1 MFLSNLAVNRSVLTT
16 MMVMVLVVLGLFSY
30 TRLSVDL
37 FPETNYPIITV
48 TTLYPGAGPKEIES
62 QVTEKIEEEV
72 IAISNVRRVE
82 STSSEG
88 VSFVLI
94 EFELDVDAD
103 LAAIDVKDKVESIQH
118 SLPTDA
124 EPSSIRKF
132 DIGARPIMDIAIS
145 GELPLEEVYRIAD
158 TTVKDSLS
166 RVNGVSSVSVVGG
179 KEREIQV
186 LVHKDRL
193 SGYGLSITDVVRAI
207 SMANLST
214 PAGRITQDR
223 KEFNLRLLGEL
234 RTINELAR
242 LEVTLP
248 SGEPIRLT
256 ELAEVRDGFKEQ
268 RELARYNGN
277 PTVSLSI
284 QKRADANVVETAM
297 EVDKAIE
304 RLRRQLKEH
313 VRIDVVQDTSI
324 FIREAVRDVQTN
336 LMLGIFLTGLV
347 LYIFLHNFRA
357 TFIVALAMP
366 TSIIATFLLIDFAGF
381 TLNLMSLMALGISV
395 GILVANVIV
404 VLENISRHMER
415 GESPRNAAKTG
426 TAEVT
431 IAVIASTMTNVMVFT
446 PIGFMSGFVGQVF
459 KQFGLTVVFA
469 TLFSLFVSLT
479 LTPMLASRLL
489 KSGVQANRQSGNRT
503 VRCLSRFPI
512 LQFVGGFA
520 HLPQFLF
527 RGWDWAYAALERR
540 YRIGLAWTL
549 RHRISTS
556 IATAHIFIGS
566 LMLFRFIGVEFIS
579 TLDGG
584 VIVAD
589 VEMPPGTS
597 LDATD
602 AQLLRIEGLIA
613 KSPEVEAI
621 LTTLGGSGQNQGVQY
636 GKLVISLQEERERE
650 TLDVLNEIRDKL
662 QYEIPDAQ
670 FGFTISSGDSNSQ
683 ADIIV
688 EVTGLEMKG
697 LETVAEQVETLVA
710 DVPGLVDVT
719 SALKTGK
726 PELAVAL
733 NRRKL
738 ERYGLSMAQV
748 GTLLRTSLTGEVASR
763 YRQGDEEYDIRVQ
776 LAEDARQ
783 VVEDADRILINVG
796 GEAVPLAELGD
807 VYLSEGPTQIV
818 RQNKQRMVTVTAN
831 IGEGALGKKLN
842 AITTKTAALDLPV
855 GYAVNFGGDVEM
867 MNESFVSLFT
877 ALILA
882 IILTY
887 MLLAAILDSFV
898 HPFTI
903 MITLPLG
910 LVGTSVALFIT
921 GTTLNIFSMMA
932 IIMLVGIVVNDAI
945 LILVHA
951 NRLRRH
957 GMELMDALLEAGCNR
972 LRPIIMTNIAI
983 TAGMLP
989 QALGTGGA
997 AAIRAS
1003 MAIVTIGA
1011 VILSAVF
1018 TVFVIPVVYTFVD
1031 RFAKKPELVVN
1042 AEIGADELPAM
1053 SAD

>member
-1 MFLSNLAVNRSVLTT
+1 
-16 MMVMVLVVLGLFSY
+16 
-30 TRLSVDL
+30 
-37 FPETNYPIITV
+37 
-48 TTLYPGAGPKEIES
+48 
-62 QVTEKIEEEV
+62 
-72 IAISNVRRVE
+72 
-82 STSSEG
+82 
-88 VSFVLI
+88 
-94 EFELDVDAD
+94 
-103 LAAIDVKDKVESIQH
+103 
-118 SLPTDA
+118 
-124 EPSSIRKF
+124 
-132 DIGARPIMDIAIS
+132 
-145 GELPLEEVYRIAD
+145 
-158 TTVKDSLS
+158 
-166 RVNGVSSVSVVGG
+166 
-179 KEREIQV
+179 
-186 LVHKDRL
+186 
-193 SGYGLSITDVVRAI
+193 
-207 SMANLST
+207 
-214 PAGRITQDR
+214 
-223 KEFNLRLLGEL
+223 
-234 RTINELAR
+234 
-242 LEVTLP
+242 
-248 SGEPIRLT
+248 
-256 ELAEVRDGFKEQ
+256 
-268 RELARYNGN
+268 
-277 PTVSLSI
+277 
-284 QKRADANVVETAM
+284 
-297 EVDKAIE
+297 
-304 RLRRQLKEH
+304 
-313 VRIDVVQDTSI
+313 
-324 FIREAVRDVQTN
+324 
-336 LMLGIFLTGLV
+336 
-347 LYIFLHNFRA
+347 
-357 TFIVALAMP
+357 
-366 TSIIATFLLIDFAGF
+366 
-381 TLNLMSLMALGISV
+381 
-395 GILVANVIV
+395 
-404 VLENISRHMER
+404 
-415 GESPRNAAKTG
+415 
-426 TAEVT
+426 
-431 IAVIASTMTNVMVFT
+431 
-446 PIGFMSGFVGQVF
+446 
-459 KQFGLTVVFA
+459 
-469 TLFSLFVSLT
+469 
-479 LTPMLASRLL
+479 MLASRLL

-556 IATAHIFIGS
+556 IATALIFIGS

-831 IGEGALGKKLN
+831 IGEGALGEKLN
-842 AITTKTAALDLPV
+842 AITTKTVALDLPV

>member
-1 MFLSNLAVNRSVLTT
+1 
-16 MMVMVLVVLGLFSY
+16 
-30 TRLSVDL
+30 
-37 FPETNYPIITV
+37 
-48 TTLYPGAGPKEIES
+48 
-62 QVTEKIEEEV
+62 
-72 IAISNVRRVE
+72 
-82 STSSEG
+82 
-88 VSFVLI
+88 
-94 EFELDVDAD
+94 
-103 LAAIDVKDKVESIQH
+103 
-118 SLPTDA
+118 
-124 EPSSIRKF
+124 
-132 DIGARPIMDIAIS
+132 
-145 GELPLEEVYRIAD
+145 
-158 TTVKDSLS
+158 
-166 RVNGVSSVSVVGG
+166 
-179 KEREIQV
+179 
-186 LVHKDRL
+186 
-193 SGYGLSITDVVRAI
+193 
-207 SMANLST
+207 
-214 PAGRITQDR
+214 
-223 KEFNLRLLGEL
+223 
-234 RTINELAR
+234 
-242 LEVTLP
+242 
-248 SGEPIRLT
+248 
-256 ELAEVRDGFKEQ
+256 
-268 RELARYNGN
+268 
-277 PTVSLSI
+277 
-284 QKRADANVVETAM
+284 
-297 EVDKAIE
+297 
-304 RLRRQLKEH
+304 
-313 VRIDVVQDTSI
+313 
-324 FIREAVRDVQTN
+324 
-336 LMLGIFLTGLV
+336 
-347 LYIFLHNFRA
+347 
-357 TFIVALAMP
+357 
-366 TSIIATFLLIDFAGF
+366 
-381 TLNLMSLMALGISV
+381 
-395 GILVANVIV
+395 
-404 VLENISRHMER
+404 
-415 GESPRNAAKTG
+415 
-426 TAEVT
+426 
-431 IAVIASTMTNVMVFT
+431 
-446 PIGFMSGFVGQVF
+446 
-459 KQFGLTVVFA
+459 
-469 TLFSLFVSLT
+469 
-479 LTPMLASRLL
+479 MLASRLL

-556 IATAHIFIGS
+556 IATALIFIGS

-831 IGEGALGKKLN
+831 IGEGALGEKLN

-855 GYAVNFGGDVEM
+855 GYAVNFGRDVEM

-1042 AEIGADELPAM
+1042 EEIGADELPAM